1 MGAGHAHP
9 AALTGAEG
17 TRAGLRAIWIAAIAL
32 GVSAVARLVV
42 AFLSG
47 SVGLLAAGLDDLGD
61 VLTTI
66 ALSIAFVASRRAA
79 DRRYTFG
86 YQRFED
92 LSGVLVVLVIWSSA
106 AYATFEAVRKLG
118 GDHAVDRIGLA
129 IVAAAAGLIANG
141 FAGFYKIGVG
151 KRIGSQPLIA
161 DGKHALTD
169 GIASIAAVA
178 GLLGV
183 RSGAEWA
190 DPVAALVV
198 VLAIVWVAIQATR
211 NVLRHLL
218 DAVDPAVIDTIEG
231 IARRMPGV
239 EAVGRCQ
246 ARWAGRSLYVSLT
259 IAVDEHMTIADAHD
273 VAEHLH
279 HQILHDMPGVAQVDV
294 HLDPGEPHGP
304 DAHDHTAA
312 HAAQER
318 GEHVHS
324 THHEDEPADGP
335 THEH

>member
-17 TRAGLRAIWIAAIAL
+17 TRAGLHAIWIAAIAL
-32 GVSAVARLVV
+32 GVSAAARLTI
-42 AFLSG
+42 AFMSG

-61 VLTTI
+61 VLTTVV
-66 ALSIAFVASRRAA
+66 LSIAFVASRRAA

-106 AYATFEAVRKLG
+106 AYATFEGVRKLG
-118 GDHAVDRIGLA
+118 GDHSVDRIGIA
-129 IVAAAAGLIANG
+129 IAAAAAGLLANG
-141 FAGFYKIGVG
+141 FAGFYKITVG

-183 RSGAEWA
+183 RAGATWA
-190 DPVAALVV
+190 DPVAGLVV
-198 VLAIVWVAIQATR
+198 VMAIVWVAIQATR
-211 NVLRHLL
+211 NVLRQLM
-218 DAVDPAVIDTIEG
+218 DAVDPALIDQIES
-231 IARRMPGV
+231 IARREPGV
-239 EAVGRCQ
+239 QAVGRTQ

-259 IAVDEHMTIADAHD
+259 VAVDANMTIADAHD
-273 VAEHLH
+273 VGEHLH
-279 HQILHDMPGVAQVDV
+279 HQILHDLPGVAQVDV
-294 HLDPGEPHGP
+294 HVDPGEPHGAG
-304 DAHDHTAA
+304 AHEHTTA
-312 HAAQER
+312 HAAAER

-324 THHEDEPADGP
+324 THHDDRHDHD
-335 THEH
+335 HEH